1 MRIKKVL
8 FAVLIAS
15 VLTGCGTGQNVPQQ
29 NSSSLSESSIAESV
43 PASDMT
49 SDEDESSIVEESSDV
64 EATSATENTELSE
77 TLAKY
82 MKDSFGGGDAHPEF
96 ATSWYKYID
105 TITVLEDSGVY
116 RVEVK
121 VTDSPADAVLRGYT
135 SMYSLG
141 DAYDTF
147 IETIIDTQY
156 ALKLEDLDGCLI
168 ADSLYKILTK
178 DSNVG
183 IYYSSL
189 FAYGIDVYKYISDAT
204 NGQYSESYVLQNSDY
219 LCGADFVNAVLI
231 GMQNEFGDSC
241 TEFMLYDADRIAYA
255 IKANFKEVSI
265 SQVDIINPEGTV
277 VDTVK

>member
-77 TLAKY
+77 TLTKY

-121 VTDSPADAVLRGYT
+121 VTDSPADAVLRGYI

-178 DSNVG
+178 D
-183 IYYSSL
+183 
-189 FAYGIDVYKYISDAT
+189 
-204 NGQYSESYVLQNSDY
+204 
-219 LCGADFVNAVLI
+219 
-231 GMQNEFGDSC
+231 
-241 TEFMLYDADRIAYA
+241 
-255 IKANFKEVSI
+255 
-265 SQVDIINPEGTV
+265 
-277 VDTVK
+277 